1 MITEFCMSCGAKYQ
15 YSLSKPKFC
24 SSCGQKL
31 EGESAIPS
39 ETEAEESQASQQ
51 EHNNELP
58 NLSKLEYTINKAG
71 NNLTFG
77 DLISEAS
84 RDGSKDYTKAPS
96 RPTPSYDKQEDIIKS
111 TMNQCRSSREP
122 EDIGGKEA

>member
-24 SSCGQKL
+24 SSCGQRL
-31 EGESAIPS
+31 GEESAMPD
-39 ETEAEESQASQQ
+39 ETEVEESQASQQ
-51 EHNNELP
+51 EDDNELP

-71 NNLTFG
+71 NNFTFG

-84 RDGSKDYTKAPS
+84 REGSKSYTKAPS
-96 RPTPSYDKQEDIIKS
+96 RPAPSYNKQEDIIKS